1 MFYLHQSQY
10 FQIFQF
16 MSVLNHFV
24 ICRWLYFGIC
34 KLGGRCLIG
43 FSCTRLGS
51 VPPTKLA
58 YSITEIQEK
67 NKKNINEYID
77 EWMWIAQIKL
87 LLYVF
92 MYIHMYTCILM
103 RHRFW
108 FSMECQ
114 MSNTVQPQYMDWRP
128 ASSCKRA
135 LHKRA
140 RSQTLKDFG
149 RLCCARQHA
158 PPPPKPGLVWLL
170 ALSAWFWWMPDEL
183 KRARR
188 VHTAAWPP
196 HPCPHLVYLGTF
208 WIWWRKK

>member
-92 MYIHMYTCILM
+92 MYIHVYWCVIIFGSPWSVKCQTQFSRSIWTGGLPPPVNELCTREHEA
-103 RHRFW
+103 RHSKTLADFAVPD
-108 FSMECQ
+108 
-114 MSNTVQPQYMDWRP
+114 NT
-128 ASSCKRA
+128 
-135 LHKRA
+135 
-140 RSQTLKDFG
+140 
-149 RLCCARQHA
+149 A